1 MNRMAQV
8 DETRVVV
15 RTQRG
20 SSIEAL
26 EGGLYRVCT
35 PEGQCQ
41 TVTGLHRA
49 NDLMY
54 WKESQRGHD
63 QQS

>member
-1 MNRMAQV
+1 MTQA
-8 DETRVVV
+8 DDKRVVV
-15 RTQRG
+15 QTPRG

-26 EGGLYRVCT
+26 EGGQYRVCT

-54 WKESQRGHD
+54 WKESQRVQAQPGG
-63 QQS
+63 

>member
-1 MNRMAQV
+1 MAKK

-15 RTQRG
+15 RTPRG
-20 SSIEAL
+20 SSIEVL
-26 EGGLYRVCT
+26 EDGQYRVCT

-54 WKESQRGHD
+54 WKESQRAHD
-63 QQS
+63 QLS

>member
-1 MNRMAQV
+1 MTLDN
-8 DETRVVV
+8 EKRVVV
-15 RTQRG
+15 RTPRG

-26 EGGLYRVCT
+26 EGGQYRVCT

-41 TVTGLHRA
+41 TVIGLHRA

-54 WKESQRGHD
+54 WKESPRAQA
-63 QQS
+63 QQP

>member
-1 MNRMAQV
+1 MTQA
-8 DETRVVV
+8 DDKRVVV
-15 RTQRG
+15 QTPRG

-26 EGGLYRVCT
+26 EGGQYRVCT

-54 WKESQRGHD
+54 WKESQRAQAQPGG
-63 QQS
+63 

>member
-1 MNRMAQV
+1 MAQA
-8 DETRVVV
+8 DEKRVVV
-15 RTQRG
+15 RTPRG

-26 EGGLYRVCT
+26 EGGHYRVCT
-35 PEGQCQ
+35 PEGHCQ

-54 WKESQRGHD
+54 WKESQRVREQPDG
-63 QQS
+63 

>member
-1 MNRMAQV
+1 MAEV
-8 DETRVVV
+8 DDRRFVV
-15 RTQRG
+15 RTPRG

-26 EGGLYRVCT
+26 NGGRYRVCT

-54 WKESQRGHD
+54 WKESQRAPEQPGG
-63 QQS
+63 

>member
-1 MNRMAQV
+1 MTLDN
-8 DETRVVV
+8 EKRVVV
-15 RTQRG
+15 RTPRG

-26 EGGLYRVCT
+26 EGGQYRVCT

-41 TVTGLHRA
+41 TVIGLHRA

-54 WKESQRGHD
+54 WNESQRAQA
-63 QQS
+63 QQP